1 MYAAI
6 LGLCFLILA
15 EDELPELPEDK
26 HNQLLLYVVSSVINL
41 RRYTFNDLIFLQ
53 IL

>member
-1 MYAAI
+1 VYAAI

-15 EDELPELPEDK
+15 EDELPEDK

-41 RRYTFNDLIFLQ
+41 RRYTCNDLIFPQ